1 MLLLLSL
8 LAGCK
13 PWLNLNFLCLQESVN
28 SSEDFSAKTKSVIE
42 VKKLQLLPLQRRV
55 RRFVVV
61 GDPKS
66 TYSSLYMTICLFNY
80 VILVLFS

>member
-1 MLLLLSL
+1 

-13 PWLNLNFLCLQESVN
+13 PWLNLNFLRLQESVN

-61 GDPKS
+61 GDPNQS
-66 TYSSLYMTICLFNY
+66 YSFLYMSICLFNY
-80 VILVLFS
+80 AIPVLFS